1 MLVQTYSSR
10 SLAFP
15 SDKLPALSVVAE
27 KFGLIFSDD
36 YLAGLWRGFLHFQIL
51 WERIGADTP
60 LLPRP
65 RKYQASSWPWAS
77 LNVPIRIESRFGS
90 NASDTLMEVL
100 DCQVQPMDEV
110 APYGA
115 VKSGFLKVRG
125 RMRSV
130 PCEMLREGHYSS
142 TFPTVLDVPGLTT
155 KFDAIED
162 DLTGEDPASEPLS
175 IFLLGI
181 APM

>member
-1 MLVQTYSSR
+1 
-10 SLAFP
+10 
-15 SDKLPALSVVAE
+15 
-27 KFGLIFSDD
+27 
-36 YLAGLWRGFLHFQIL
+36 
-51 WERIGADTP
+51 
-60 LLPRP
+60 
-65 RKYQASSWPWAS
+65 
-77 LNVPIRIESRFGS
+77 
-90 NASDTLMEVL
+90 
-100 DCQVQPMDEV
+100 MDEV

-130 PCEMLREGHYSS
+130 PCEMLREGHNSS
-142 TFPTVLDVPGLTT
+142 TFRTVLDVPGLTT

-181 APM
+181 APMWDPFYYGYDGLILYKAPEITRIGCLNVLGISRYVTGA